1 MKDVEV
7 VFAIAVAVILTII
20 LFSIPV
26 LCIKNARQ
34 RKKIKKELKKSGCIV
49 NVQMKHFNGL
59 PVAEG
64 AMCELQVY
72 ADCYKTIANGAE
84 FKLDRTKVMDVCV
97 KTDTEIQKQYV
108 SSVGGAVGGA
118 VLFGPI
124 GAMIGGRAK
133 QKESRI
139 VTSYLIITYMKDD
152 EIKYLAYEIA
162 CGFAGITKII
172 NDFNTYKPQTTTI
185 EL

>member
-7 VFAIAVAVILTII
+7 VFAIAVAVILTVI

-26 LCIKNARQ
+26 LCIKNARR
-34 RKKIKKELKKSGCIV
+34 RKKIKKELKKSGCVV

-59 PVAEG
+59 PIAEDSFV
-64 AMCELQVY
+64 EFYVY
-72 ADCYKTIANGAE
+72 PDCYKTVANGAE
-84 FKLDRTKVMDVCV
+84 FKLDRTKVIDVCV
-97 KTDTEIQKQYV
+97 KTNTEIQKQYV
-108 SSVGGAVGGA
+108 SSVGGAIGGA

-133 QKESRI
+133 QKQSRTI
-139 VTSYLIITYMKDD
+139 TNYLIVTYMKDD
-152 EIKYLAYEIA
+152 EIKYIAYELFNVF
-162 CGFAGITKII
+162 GGVNKII
-172 NDFNTYKPQTTTI
+172 QDFKENKPEITTV